1 MYFRTEIIKGTPPVQ
16 LVESYRNA
24 EGQPRQRVV
33 ASLGDADIPKVE
45 KPLIASA
52 VKRRLKG
59 DSNWFEPELYAV
71 ASGWVARIVQLAGR
85 SRGTRVFQQKEDRV
99 DGHVFISVLAYHLLS
114 WVRRR
119 LEENGDR
126 REWKTIRRI
135 LRTHS
140 LVSTRLPLAD
150 GRVIIVRK
158 PSVPDAEQA
167 QILRIL
173 GVDWKA
179 LCPATKTEI
188 KP

>member
-1 MYFRTEIIKGTPPVQ
+1 
-16 LVESYRNA
+16 
-24 EGQPRQRVV
+24 
-33 ASLGDADIPKVE
+33 
-45 KPLIASA
+45 
-52 VKRRLKG
+52 
-59 DSNWFEPELYAV
+59 
-71 ASGWVARIVQLAGR
+71 
-85 SRGTRVFQQKEDRV
+85 
-99 DGHVFISVLAYHLLS
+99 VLAYHLLS

-135 LRTHS
+135 RRSHA

-150 GRVIIVRK
+150 GRVITVRK

-167 QILRIL
+167 QIFRIL